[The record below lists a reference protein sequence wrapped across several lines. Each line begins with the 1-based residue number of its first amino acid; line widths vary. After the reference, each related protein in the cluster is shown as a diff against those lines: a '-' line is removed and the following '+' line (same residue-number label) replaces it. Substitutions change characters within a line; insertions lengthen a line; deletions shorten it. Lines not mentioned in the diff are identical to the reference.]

1 MLQRIG
7 KFEILGQIGR
17 GGQGTVYRARDTGLD
32 RIVAIT
38 VTAGPAGSLA
48 LVIGLSFS
56 KDKLRR
62 GRSFGRNEAIMAE
75 LFPQCCR
82 DRVRHH
88 LEVLFG
94 LGGGART
101 GDCRCHSRMAKDEL

>member
-17 GGQGTVYRARDTGLD
+17 EGQGTVYRARDTGLD

>member
-101 GDCRCHSRMAKDEL
+101 GDCRCHGRMAKDEL

>member
-38 VTAGPAGSLA
+38 VTAGPVGLLA
-48 LVIGLSFS
+48 LVIWL
-56 KDKLRR
+56 
-62 GRSFGRNEAIMAE
+62 
-75 LFPQCCR
+75 
-82 DRVRHH
+82 
-88 LEVLFG
+88 
-94 LGGGART
+94 
-101 GDCRCHSRMAKDEL
+101 

>member
-38 VTAGPAGSLA
+38 VTFGPAGSLA
-48 LVIGLSFS
+48 LVIGLSFG

-75 LFPQCCR
+75 LFPQC
-82 DRVRHH
+82 
-88 LEVLFG
+88 
-94 LGGGART
+94 
-101 GDCRCHSRMAKDEL
+101 

>member
-62 GRSFGRNEAIMAE
+62 GRSFGRDEPIMAE

-101 GDCRCHSRMAKDEL
+101 GDCRCHGRMAKDEL

>member
-38 VTAGPAGSLA
+38 VTAAPVGLLS
-48 LVIGLSFS
+48 LVIWLSFS
-56 KDKLRR
+56 KGNLRR
-62 GRSFGRNEAIMAE
+62 GRSFGRNEALMA
-75 LFPQCCR
+75 
-82 DRVRHH
+82 
-88 LEVLFG
+88 
-94 LGGGART
+94 
-101 GDCRCHSRMAKDEL
+101 